1 MKRLVKF
8 IICISVLTS
17 LLLVGC
23 STKVEADISS
33 YENEKILVTGLLEN
47 DFYITPSELA
57 ELKCVK
63 ESQTGRTAKAGTVNA
78 VGPTMDTFLEKYDK
92 KQTDFSKI
100 KFYAKDK
107 YYTYLWNEELQE
119 KTIILSVANGKEAL
133 SDNQKPLRVLI
144 PGVESSRWIRM
155 VNKIEFTE

>member
-1 MKRLVKF
+1 MKKLIRVIL
-8 IICISVLTS
+8 CISLLTI

-23 STKVEADISS
+23 GTKVKADISS
-33 YENEKILVTGLLEN
+33 YKDEKILITGLLED
-47 DFYITPSELA
+47 DFYITPAELA
-57 ELKCVK
+57 ELKCVN

-78 VGPTMDTFLEKYDK
+78 VGPTMDTFLEKYNK

-107 YYTYLWNEELQE
+107 YNVYLWNEELQE
-119 KTIILSVANGKEAL
+119 KTIILSVANGDDPL
-133 SDNQKPLRVLI
+133 SDNEKPLRILI